1 MDAITLLREDHT
13 TVRDLFQKFEK
24 AGDRAYKTKR
34 RLVDRIIEEL
44 AVHSAI
50 EEQLFYPAVREAVEG
65 AQEDVLES
73 LEEHHVVK
81 WTLSELEKMD
91 PEDERF
97 DAKVAVLIESVRHH
111 MEEEEGEMFPKVRA
125 AVSRRRL
132 ADLGELMDRAKLA
145 APKRPHP
152 RSPDEPPWN
161 IVAGPV
167 AAALDAGKQAVSRV
181 TRRARRAS

>member
-1 MDAITLLREDHT
+1 M
-13 TVRDLFQKFEK
+13 
-24 AGDRAYKTKR
+24 
-34 RLVDRIIEEL
+34 
-44 AVHSAI
+44 
-50 EEQLFYPAVREAVEG
+50 
-65 AQEDVLES
+65 
-73 LEEHHVVK
+73 K